1 MSSGE
6 LDYSMFQLQYSYYD
20 FTTKRK
26 ENKWL
31 FDPQADLV
39 YFLNSEWSNK
49 KIPLTLYIYDHN
61 HSSIEFS
68 GVLKL
73 DQKKGEV
80 KPVQIKLNKF
90 LAYLLGFTKKISKS
104 GQFLRFDQNRIY
116 ISPHK
121 IQFEN
126 RNTNFLHSKIF
137 GDLDNSKELQ
147 KVGEDDM
154 QPKILDFTPRVNNN
168 EECSTLLEK
177 TSSLIDFLDNFNSNI
192 KIFGEQIINL
202 EEIHQNVSTKFLNTC
217 KDIKSNMDYL
227 VKKGFKVNV
236 DSLRDLISDIF
247 KNHIGFKSDEIIL
260 EVNKSY
266 DKIDEKMTQ
275 LLTKSLE
282 TKNENIFDDNL
293 KDLILLNIQHIEK
306 FIEQNSSMKSMD
318 SQNDD
323 NDDCDDDKSLK
334 DLLKINI
341 ENFERFIN
349 QISNKSLESE
359 NYNDV
364 QEFNNA
370 NKTRFKDFESDNCV
384 ETLRDLLQNNIENI
398 QRFISYMGDINQSSI
413 NKTEENYNN
422 NIIYEVVFTEINPF
436 AEEKYADVYFK
447 SSKDLTTNKIRIHHN
462 DIRNIIEKI
471 KIDVTYF
478 ITKKKLKNIEHDF
491 VIKNLFIEK

>member
-1 MSSGE
+1 M
-6 LDYSMFQLQYSYYD
+6 
-20 FTTKRK
+20 
-26 ENKWL
+26 
-31 FDPQADLV
+31 
-39 YFLNSEWSNK
+39 
-49 KIPLTLYIYDHN
+49 
-61 HSSIEFS
+61 
-68 GVLKL
+68 
-73 DQKKGEV
+73 
-80 KPVQIKLNKF
+80 
-90 LAYLLGFTKKISKS
+90 
-104 GQFLRFDQNRIY
+104 
-116 ISPHK
+116 
-121 IQFEN
+121 
-126 RNTNFLHSKIF
+126 
-137 GDLDNSKELQ
+137 
-147 KVGEDDM
+147 
-154 QPKILDFTPRVNNN
+154 
-168 EECSTLLEK
+168 
-177 TSSLIDFLDNFNSNI
+177 
-192 KIFGEQIINL
+192 
-202 EEIHQNVSTKFLNTC
+202 
-217 KDIKSNMDYL
+217 
-227 VKKGFKVNV
+227 
-236 DSLRDLISDIF
+236 RDLISDIF

-275 LLTKSLE
+275 LLNKSLE
-282 TKNENIFDDNL
+282 TKNENIFDNNL

-306 FIEQNSSMKSMD
+306 FIEQNSSTKSMD

-370 NKTRFKDFESDNCV
+370 NKAQFKDFESDNCV